1 MRILLT
7 GATGFVGGNFR
18 KLAESQFENVLCIGK
33 SGTESTKSVIA
44 IDDVNFEK
52 KVGEFNPG
60 IVIDLATFFDLSP
73 IQEVGSKLQM
83 GTFEFHIMLANKLE
97 NFNIPWIYTSSY
109 WQNLKNSDGTYISDY
124 HFLKKVTSEYLS
136 SKRNIRFLEVTL
148 MDTYGP
154 GDARGKIVERLMYLD
169 NDSAPLQMSEG
180 NQYLNFL
187 HIDEVS
193 RSLLFLMRESDRNHS
208 LQGNF
213 NLISNQYIT
222 LRGLVSEIEK
232 VRGVNLPII
241 WGARPYRV
249 GEIMEIPKFQRSL
262 LFGPEQCNLKQ
273 GLLTL

>member
-7 GATGFVGGNFR
+7 GATGFVGRNFR

-33 SGTESTKSVIA
+33 SGTKSTNSMIA
-44 IDDVNFEK
+44 IDDVNFEQ
-52 KVGEFNPG
+52 KVGVFNPE
-60 IVIDLATFFDLSP
+60 IVVDLATFFDLSP
-73 IQEVGSKLQM
+73 IREVGSKLLM
-83 GTFEFHIMLANKLE
+83 GTFEFHITLANKLE

-124 HFLKKVTSEYLS
+124 HFLKKVISEYLS
-136 SKRNIRFLEVTL
+136 CKRNIRFLEVTL

-169 NDSAPLQMSEG
+169 TDSAPLQMSEG
-180 NQYLNFL
+180 NQYLNVL

-222 LRGLVSEIEK
+222 LRGLVSEIEE
-232 VRGVNLPII
+232 VRGEHLPII